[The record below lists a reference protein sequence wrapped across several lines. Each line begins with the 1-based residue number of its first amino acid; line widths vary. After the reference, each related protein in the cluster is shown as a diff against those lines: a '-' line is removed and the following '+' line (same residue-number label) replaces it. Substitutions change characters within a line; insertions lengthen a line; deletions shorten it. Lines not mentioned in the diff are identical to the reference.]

1 MMMTAEEAKVRVNVL
16 KKEKQTDELKK
27 IEKEI
32 EKAIQ
37 EKKNDVYIY
46 AGLMPET
53 IVSLKNLG
61 YNVERKQTGPYE
73 MPLKVSW

>member
-37 EKKNDVYIY
+37 ERKNDVYIY

-53 IVSLKNLG
+53 IVSLKDLG
-61 YNVERKQTGPYE
+61 YNVERKQTGPNE
-73 MPLKVSW
+73 MALKVSW

>member
-1 MMMTAEEAKVRVNVL
+1 MMMTTEEAKVRVNVL

-37 EKKNDVYIY
+37 ERKNDVYIY

-53 IVSLKNLG
+53 IVSLKDLG
-61 YNVERKQTGPYE
+61 YNVERKQTGPNE
-73 MPLKVSW
+73 MALKVSW

>member
-37 EKKNDVYIY
+37 ERKNDVYIY

-53 IVSLKNLG
+53 IVSLKDLG
-61 YNVERKQTGPYE
+61 YNVERKQTGPNE
-73 MPLKVSW
+73 MALQVSW